1 MAQQRYDV
9 GDSIR
14 VFVQF
19 FNILSQKAAPSEVLA
34 AVKSPSGVTT
44 AVAPED
50 IHQDGSIDPDTLA
63 PYVGRYYIDLVP
75 TEGSNTAPYWVRF
88 EGKGLVVAAEE
99 QDVWVRVPNV
109 TIPS

>member
-19 FNILSQKAAPSEVLA
+19 INILGQKAEPTLVQA
-34 AVKSPSGVTT
+34 AVKNPLGVTSSAT
-44 AVAPED
+44 PVHD
-50 IHQDGSIDPDTLA
+50 LSIDPETLA
-63 PYVGRYYIDLVP
+63 PYVGRWYVDLVP
-75 TEGSNTAPYWVRF
+75 TIGSDDEPYWVRF
-88 EGKGLVVAAEE
+88 EGTGLVVAAEE

-109 TIPS
+109 VIPP